1 VRTHAIV
8 PGRPGSADTPVA
20 PVAGLGPLQ
29 RHMDD
34 EDIHEVMV
42 SAGGQVFV
50 EGPRGIRAVEPITA
64 EQTMLVIERITR
76 FSGRRVDVMS
86 PVVDV
91 HLPDGSRACVVLPP
105 VAVDGPAI
113 CIRKFSPSVLPLTAF
128 TDDPGARRLRD
139 HVTARRNIVVCGA
152 TSSGKTSLLGSL
164 VRRIPARERL
174 VIIEDTTEL
183 RLDHPHM
190 VRLQTRPANVD
201 GAGEVTAQHL
211 VRASMRL
218 RPDRLVVGEVRGGEV
233 VDMLLALTSGHD
245 GCMTTVHARSV
256 DDALHRLVTLAL
268 RDNSQFPH
276 HVLHDL
282 VHRAVDV
289 VVHVE
294 RARDGSRRIVD
305 MRDLSCDD

>member
-1 VRTHAIV
+1 M
-8 PGRPGSADTPVA
+8 SVA
-20 PVAGLGPLQ
+20 TAVGLGPLQ
-29 RHMDD
+29 VHMDD
-34 EDIHEVMV
+34 ADVHEIMV
-42 SAGGQVFV
+42 VDGGRVFV
-50 EGPRGIRAVEPITA
+50 EGTRGIRAVEPITA
-64 EQTMLVIERITR
+64 DQTALVIERITR

-86 PVVDV
+86 PVADV

-105 VAVDGPAI
+105 VAVDGATI
-113 CIRKFSPSVLPLTAF
+113 SIRKFSPSALPLSAF
-128 TDDPGARRLRD
+128 TDEQGARILRQ
-139 HVTARRNIVVCGA
+139 HVAARRNIVVCGA
-152 TSSGKTSLLGSL
+152 TSSGKTSLLGTL
-164 VRRIPARERL
+164 VRRVPARERL

-201 GAGEVTAQHL
+201 GAGEVTARHL
-211 VRASMRL
+211 VRTSMRL
-218 RPDRLVVGEVRGGEV
+218 RPDRIVVGEVRGGEV
-233 VDMLLALTSGHD
+233 IDMLLALTSGHD

-256 DDALHRLVTLAL
+256 TDALERLVTLAL

-294 RARDGSRRIVD
+294 RAHDGSRRIVD
-305 MRDLSCDD
+305 MRHLTDSD